1 MREKKREDKE
11 DKIQK
16 SGLIRDVTS
25 LVIAI
30 IGILLLLFAVYQLY
44 KTFVNQDS
52 EIAKRA
58 LNVIE
63 VKINN
68 LKEGQTAK
76 FPIKGPC
83 KAENDCGW
91 YLVGW
96 GEENPER
103 PDKCY
108 FNSCVCICDGYL
120 KESCQGRNGFCRKVN
135 VEEVLVEKFDI
146 FVPGGP
152 NVGGGGNVPAGP
164 LQEKSVSGIK
174 FQSNLIEL
182 QINKNKDSLEIS
194 YTK

>member
-1 MREKKREDKE
+1 MIERKREDKE
-11 DKIQK
+11 IINRKN
-16 SGLIRDVTS
+16 GLIRDVTS

-44 KTFVNQDS
+44 KVFVDQDS
-52 EIAKRA
+52 EVAKRA

-63 VKINN
+63 AKIN
-68 LKEGQTAK
+68 LLEEGQTAK
-76 FPIKGPC
+76 FPIKGPWS
-83 KAENDCGW
+83 KERKW

-96 GEENPER
+96 GKENPER

-108 FNSCVCICDGYL
+108 FDSCVCICEGYG
-120 KESCQGRNGFCRKVN
+120 KEQCQGRNGFCRKVN
-135 VEEVLVEKFDI
+135 VNDVKIESFKVFEK
-146 FVPGGP
+146 GGGS

-164 LQEKSVSGIK
+164 LQEKSVSGIE

-182 QINKNKDSLEIS
+182 QIKKNKDSLEIS